1 MRRLTTPGWL
11 LVHAAALVLVGTF
24 LWLGWWQI
32 GRAAGGNA
40 LSFGYSIEWPFFAAF
55 VVFMWWREV
64 RGVLRAGRAPDP
76 APAPVEVKAAVPAI
90 AGVSAF
96 DPAAALADRARER
109 AAAADGEPSAYDDYL
124 AWLAE
129 HPQARPLDYWSA
141 AATAPAPERP
151 HGGAGEENAHG

>member
-55 VVFMWWREV
+55 VAFMWWREV
-64 RGVLRAGRAPDP
+64 RDVLRAGQRKGE
-76 APAPVEVKAAVPAI
+76 APAEAEADVPA
-90 AGVSAF
+90 APGVTAF

-109 AAAADGEPSAYDDYL
+109 AATAADAEPSAYDDYL
-124 AWLAE
+124 AWLAD
-129 HPQARPLDYWSA
+129 HPRARPLDYWSA
-141 AATAPAPERP
+141 AAAAPARERP
-151 HGGAGEENAHG
+151 HGRAGEENGHG